1 VQTAELNLGFTKVIS
16 LIDGVAAIA
25 TAQIGDLVTPSTLLT
40 TVSQIDPIK
49 AYFPL
54 SEQEYLEMA
63 DRINA
68 AGAHSGRGGRSSMSG
83 GGALT
88 LVLADGS
95 VYPRTGTFLAADREI
110 DVKTGTIRI
119 SATFPNPDRTLRPGQ
134 YGRVRA
140 ETHVVNDALLVPQRA
155 VSELQGSFQLRVV
168 GADNTVSTRTVKVG
182 ERVGSR
188 WIVEEGLQPGSRV
201 VVEGAPTR
209 DGTVVNAKP
218 FTPAAN
224 GNEDR

>member
-1 VQTAELNLGFTKVIS
+1 
-16 LIDGVAAIA
+16 
-25 TAQIGDLVTPSTLLT
+25 
-40 TVSQIDPIK
+40 
-49 AYFPL
+49 
-54 SEQEYLEMA
+54 
-63 DRINA
+63 
-68 AGAHSGRGGRSSMSG
+68 MSG

-88 LVLADGS
+88 LLLADGS
-95 VYPRTGTFLAADREI
+95 VYPRTGMFLAADREI

-140 ETHVVNDALLVPQRA
+140 ETHVRNDALLVPQRA
-155 VSELQGSFQLRVV
+155 VTELQGSFQLRVV
-168 GADNTVSTRTVKVG
+168 GADNTVSTKTVKVG

-188 WIVEEGLQPGSRV
+188 WIVEEGLPPGSRV

-209 DGTVVNAKP
+209 DGTVVEAKP
-218 FTPAAN
+218 FTPPAN